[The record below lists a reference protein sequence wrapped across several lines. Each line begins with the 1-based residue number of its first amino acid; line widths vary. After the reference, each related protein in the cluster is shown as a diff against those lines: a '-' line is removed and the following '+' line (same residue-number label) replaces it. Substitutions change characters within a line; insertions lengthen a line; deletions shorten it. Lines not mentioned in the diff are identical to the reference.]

1 MSTRQYLHGSMESAG
16 GGVHVLFGDA
26 RELAIA
32 RTLADSGHRVILVTC
47 DTVDALPLLHP
58 VRVPRLPASQRAV
71 IEILVT
77 QILVEA
83 VAELRGV
90 EIEEF
95 VFHNADIK
103 VAAER
108 SAL

>member
-1 MSTRQYLHGSMESAG
+1 
-16 GGVHVLFGDA
+16 
-26 RELAIA
+26 
-32 RTLADSGHRVILVTC
+32 
-47 DTVDALPLLHP
+47 
-58 VRVPRLPASQRAV
+58 VPRLPAAQRAV